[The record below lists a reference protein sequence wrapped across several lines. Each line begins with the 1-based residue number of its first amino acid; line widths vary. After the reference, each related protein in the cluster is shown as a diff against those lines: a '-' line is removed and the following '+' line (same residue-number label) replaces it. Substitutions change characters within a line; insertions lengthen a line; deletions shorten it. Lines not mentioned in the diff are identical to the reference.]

1 MFISLAT
8 ATENN
13 GFFSVYKTVNNS
25 HFVELFGNMTEEET
39 TDLDNLL
46 VDVFGNSYIL
56 EKFSD
61 IYNKSG
67 ALFCVTRLV
76 KTCDMIFYDQ
86 WLKIKLTIASG
97 LLDDLDKP
105 LTEEKTVTENGA
117 NNTQNANTTTNKVYA
132 FDSNTPS
139 DNGKTEYSSST
150 DNTSNIQRTE
160 TISKSNGLLKSEN
173 AQKVIDFARYNDF
186 LLMLLIDIKN
196 TVCLSVYWQ

>member
-13 GFFSVYKTVNNS
+13 GFFSVYKTVNNT

-67 ALFCVTRLV
+67 GLSCVTRLV
-76 KTCDMIFYDQ
+76 KTCDMIFYNQ
-86 WLKIKLTIASG
+86 WLKIKSTIASG

-150 DNTSNIQRTE
+150 DNTSNIQRAEKT
-160 TISKSNGLLKSEN
+160 SKSNGLLKSEN

-196 TVCLSVYWQ
+196 TVCLSVY

>member
-1 MFISLAT
+1 MLISLAT
-8 ATENN
+8 ATEDN
-13 GFFSVYKTVNNS
+13 GFFSVYKTINNS

-67 ALFCVTRLV
+67 ALSCVTRLV
-76 KTCDMIFYDQ
+76 KTCDMIFYNQ
-86 WLKIKLTIASG
+86 WLKIKSTIASG

-105 LTEEKTVTENGA
+105 LTEEKTVTESGT
-117 NNTQNANTTTNKVYA
+117 NNTANANTTTNKVYA
-132 FDSNTPS
+132 FDSDTPS
-139 DNGKTEYSSST
+139 DNGKTEYSGST
-150 DNTSNIQRTE
+150 DNTSNIQRAE

-196 TVCLSVYWQ
+196 TVCLSVY